1 MTDIDKTWCV
11 YIVECADKS
20 LYTGISNNYK
30 KRIKQHNDGLGAKY
44 TRSRHPVTLKYVRFG
59 LNRSEV
65 SQWEYQIKKLSRN
78 AKINLIKAYISNK

>member
-1 MTDIDKTWCV
+1 MTDIDNTWCV

-44 TRSRHPVTLKYVRFG
+44 TRSRHPVILKYLRFG
-59 LNRSEV
+59 LDRREV
-65 SQWEYQIKKLSRN
+65 SQWEYQIKQLSRH
-78 AKINLIKAYISNK
+78 AKIELIKTYINNK